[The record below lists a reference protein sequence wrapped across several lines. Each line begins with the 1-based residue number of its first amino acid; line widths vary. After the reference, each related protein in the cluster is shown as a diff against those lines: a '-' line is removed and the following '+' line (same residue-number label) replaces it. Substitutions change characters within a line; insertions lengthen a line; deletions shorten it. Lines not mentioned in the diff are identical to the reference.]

1 MLTIVEHKMKKKVFF
16 APSRTRTHALCLLL
30 GVMIGY
36 QQGAAHLAAG
46 PQGLTG
52 LKSTLTNPDGSQCS
66 TQENGKEMNE
76 IEAPKVNNPE
86 TINPNEVSS
95 SKGMQYSD
103 PNLNSLFSKM

>member
-1 MLTIVEHKMKKKVFF
+1 MATLQATYLFLKF
-16 APSRTRTHALCLLL
+16 AYIFLKLPLFPVT

-95 SKGMQYSD
+95 SKGM
-103 PNLNSLFSKM
+103 